1 MAKTSS
7 RLFSSEFRLSVV
19 ERIEAGESVSWLARE
34 LNVYRQVLER
44 WRDRV
49 RQGGPEALTRK
60 RGRPRKLVLI
70 PPSSLPGPE
79 PGLAVAQAR
88 IGELERKIGRQ
99 QLELDFFKRAL
110 RQVEELRR
118 PNDEPGATASTL
130 SSKR

>member
-1 MAKTSS
+1 MPKSSS

-19 ERIEAGESVSWLARE
+19 ERMEAGESTSALARE

-49 RQGGPEALTRK
+49 RGGGPDALKRK

-70 PPSSLPGPE
+70 PPYSLPGPE
-79 PGLAVAQAR
+79 PGLAAAQAR
-88 IGELERKIGRQ
+88 IGELERKVGRQ

-110 RQVEELRR
+110 RQVEASRR
-118 PNDEPGATASTL
+118 PNEEPGVTASTP

>member
-1 MAKTSS
+1 MPKTSS

-19 ERIEAGESVSWLARE
+19 ERMEAGESTSALARE

-49 RQGGPEALTRK
+49 RGGGPDALKRK

-70 PPSSLPGPE
+70 PPHSLPGPE
-79 PGLAVAQAR
+79 PGLAAAQAR
-88 IGELERKIGRQ
+88 IGELERKVGRQ

-110 RQVEELRR
+110 RQVEASRR
-118 PNDEPGATASTL
+118 PNEEPGVTASTP

>member
-1 MAKTSS
+1 MPKTSS
-7 RLFSSEFRLSVV
+7 RLFSSEFRLCIV
-19 ERIEAGESVSWLARE
+19 ERIEAGERVSALSRE

-49 RQGGPEALTRK
+49 RQDGPDGLKRK

-70 PPSSLPGPE
+70 PPKSLPGPE
-79 PGLAVAQAR
+79 PGLAAAQAR
-88 IGELERKIGRQ
+88 IAELERKVGRQ

-118 PNDEPGATASTL
+118 PSDGSGATASTPL
-130 SSKR
+130 SKR

>member
-1 MAKTSS
+1 MPKTSS
-7 RLFSSEFRLSVV
+7 RLFSSELRLSIV
-19 ERIEAGESVSWLARE
+19 ERIEAGESVIALARE

-49 RQGGPEALTRK
+49 RRGGPGALTRK
-60 RGRPRKLVLI
+60 RGRPRKLVLV

-79 PGLAVAQAR
+79 PGLAAAQAR

-110 RQVEELRR
+110 RQVEELRQLS
-118 PNDEPGATASTL
+118 DGSGVTASTP

>member
-1 MAKTSS
+1 MPKTSS

-19 ERIEAGESVSWLARE
+19 ERMEAGESASSLARE

-49 RQGGPEALTRK
+49 RQGGPEGLKRK
-60 RGRPRKLVLI
+60 RGRPRKLVLT
-70 PPSSLPGPE
+70 PPGSLPGPE
-79 PGLAVAQAR
+79 PGLAAAQAR

-110 RQVEELRR
+110 RQVEVSRQ
-118 PNDEPGATASTL
+118 PNDEPGATASTP